1 MVGAFF
7 KTLYQ
12 KSMQK
17 QKNQKTKPPTIPLL
31 ELLAYNSTI
40 SARNLLKKHNMPAAI
55 GYSDLQHKLAELYEK
70 SNDPL
75 AVEKEFASIHPHREL
90 ILKHL
95 APPPVET
102 KVIIPEPKASAEGGI
117 SGGVSVEEQLKMLK
131 SNNVLIASVAI
142 VGIVGLVIYM
152 SSHKK

>member
-31 ELLAYNSTI
+31 ELLAYNSTV
-40 SARNLLKKHNMPAAI
+40 SAGNLLKKHNMPAAM
-55 GYSDLQHKLAELYEK
+55 GYNDLQAKLKELYESAK
-70 SNDPL
+70 DPL
-75 AVEKEFASIHPHREL
+75 AVEKEFASIHPHREF
-90 ILKHL
+90 ILKYL
-95 APPPVET
+95 SPPPVET
-102 KVIIPEPKASAEGGI
+102 KVIIPEPRSSAEGSEKGF
-117 SGGVSVEEQLKMLK
+117 SLQDQLQLVK
-131 SNNVLIASVAI
+131 SNNVLVASVAI

-152 SSHKK
+152 SRK